1 MSDFGFLVIDKPLG
15 LTSHDVIGVVRRGVN
30 QRRVG
35 HAGTLD
41 PLATGVLVVCIGSAT
56 RLSEYVMGRDK
67 TYRALIR
74 LGEET
79 PTYDLESKVICVR
92 PIDHLDRAQVLKALE
107 AFQGEVD
114 QIPPMH
120 SAVKQNGKKLYQLAR
135 RGKEVERPPRR
146 VHLQTRLI
154 RCDLPEVELEIICSA
169 GTYIRSIAHDLGT
182 VLGVGGHLA
191 GLRRLSSGE
200 LDNPVPLALLRTS
213 FEAGDWRQ
221 YLIDEQKALAHL
233 PALHLEAE
241 GAADI
246 LNGRLLNL
254 PQEPRSGTDPV
265 DRPILYRAYD
275 PDGRF
280 IAIVKPDPSGSHYQP
295 EKVFLP

>member
-1 MSDFGFLVIDKPLG
+1 MSDFGFLVVDKPLG

-79 PTYDLESKVICVR
+79 PTYDLESEVSRVC
-92 PIDHLDRAQVLKALE
+92 PIDHLDCDQVLKALE
-107 AFQGEVD
+107 GFQGDVD

-120 SAVKQNGKKLYQLAR
+120 SALKQDGKKLYQLAR

-146 VHLQTRLI
+146 VHLQTRLT
-154 RCDLPEVELEIICSA
+154 RCDLPEIELEILCSA
-169 GTYIRSIAHDLGT
+169 GTYIRSVAHDLGT

-200 LDNPVPLALLRTS
+200 LDNPVSLALLRES
-213 FEAGDWRQ
+213 FEAGSWRQ
-221 YLIDEQKALAHL
+221 YLIDERKALAHL
-233 PALHLEAE
+233 PALHLDAE

-254 PQEPRSGTDPV
+254 PQDAAAGADSSDLPD
-265 DRPILYRAYD
+265 LYRAYD

-280 IAIVKPDPSGSHYQP
+280 IAIVKPDPSGSYYQP

>member
-79 PTYDLESKVICVR
+79 PTYDLESEVSCVR
-92 PIDHLDRAQVLKALE
+92 PIDHLDSAQVLKALE
-107 AFQGEVD
+107 GFQGEVD

-120 SAVKQNGKKLYQLAR
+120 SAVKQDGKKLYQLAR

-146 VHLQTRLI
+146 VRLQTRLI
-154 RCDLPEVELEIICSA
+154 RCDLPHVELEVTCSA
-169 GTYIRSIAHDLGT
+169 GTYIRSIAHDLGA

-191 GLRRLSSGE
+191 GLRRLSSGG
-200 LDNPVPLALLRTS
+200 LDEPISLALLRAS
-213 FEAGDWRQ
+213 FEAGNWRQ
-221 YLIDEQKALAHL
+221 HLIDERKALAHL
-233 PALHLEAE
+233 PSLHLDTE

-246 LNGRLLNL
+246 LNGRLLKL
-254 PQEPRSGTDPV
+254 PQDLKADADPFETPV
-265 DRPILYRAYD
+265 LCRAYD

-280 IAIVKPDPSGSHYQP
+280 IAIVKPDPSGSYYQP